1 LNHNNFPEPKLLW
14 YQYTSCLLNLLNT
27 AVSKILKGLP
37 ILILVCNSSFL
48 SYCLFLC
55 TGTFNKV
62 DEDHVNDTL
71 VILTIC
77 VRHNKKQRYL
87 NKTYKVVYGH
97 LAILVQR
104 YLSSGEQN
112 EPL

>member
-1 LNHNNFPEPKLLW
+1 MIILALL
-14 YQYTSCLLNLLNT
+14 T
-27 AVSKILKGLP
+27 
-37 ILILVCNSSFL
+37 
-48 SYCLFLC
+48 FLC
-55 TGTFNKV
+55 TDTLNKV
-62 DEDHVNDTL
+62 AEDHVNDTL

-87 NKTYKVVYGH
+87 NKTYNAVYRP
-97 LAILVQR
+97 LAILVHR